1 LTAADLQTLQ
11 QYSDTYWFDPIAD
24 TNKSLA
30 HLRSQ
35 LSLWLLLALCF
46 AVALLSWR
54 RGSRATGAIVLMLL
68 LAIGTALLLSQLIQQ
83 QLNIFNL
90 IAALLVLA
98 LALDYGIFFTSAL
111 PHAEVLQAVLLSAL
125 TSGLAFGLLSFS
137 QTPAIA
143 SFGLTV
149 FVGVALACV
158 LAPLLSVLMV
168 REKENRAAL

>member
-1 LTAADLQTLQ
+1 
-11 QYSDTYWFDPIAD
+11 
-24 TNKSLA
+24 
-30 HLRSQ
+30 
-35 LSLWLLLALCF
+35 
-46 AVALLSWR
+46 
-54 RGSRATGAIVLMLL
+54 MLL

-158 LAPLLSVLMV
+158 LAPLLSVLVV